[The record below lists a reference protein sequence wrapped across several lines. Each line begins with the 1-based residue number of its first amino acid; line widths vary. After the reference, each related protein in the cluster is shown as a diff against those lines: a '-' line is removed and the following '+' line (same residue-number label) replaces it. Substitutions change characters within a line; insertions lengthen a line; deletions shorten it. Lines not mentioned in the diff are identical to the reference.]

1 MTDPGESG
9 VKVPVLLAGAAAWS
23 WRLLV
28 VGAAAAMIVFLLIEL
43 YVVVVPVILALFLA
57 AVLEPLVAR
66 LRRRGWPPAL
76 ATVAV
81 FFGTLAV
88 VVLVIGWIGSAVA
101 DELSDVGDRV
111 EEGVRDVREWLQGDP
126 LNLSAERLE
135 QLENDLTNSLGSS
148 GGGLARRARDVTEAL
163 GGAVLLL
170 FTLSLIHIS
179 EPTRPY

>member
-101 DELSDVGDRV
+101 DELSDVG
-111 EEGVRDVREWLQGDP
+111 
-126 LNLSAERLE
+126 
-135 QLENDLTNSLGSS
+135 
-148 GGGLARRARDVTEAL
+148 
-163 GGAVLLL
+163 
-170 FTLSLIHIS
+170 
-179 EPTRPY
+179 TR